1 MNVWAIDAT
10 IAYTNGTWKSVTV
23 MHDED
28 GLRTVGGTTADLT
41 PLAYEPTYK
50 LFLAALGR
58 SAPSGGFPT
67 GVSDVCYRITA
78 TLTNGYT
85 HVFGSADDLSTFSDD
100 LATAVTI
107 LSADA
112 DFTAT
117 LDAIYPSSTNPQI
130 IMTISGL
137 VGGDTFFGLG
147 NGVHTVSPTMY
158 RTTPDPAHG
167 EAWIKAFG
175 PASYFGFGV
184 SRYTYGTYVYGGTM
198 AIFYR
203 GTTVLF
209 GFFGATSFYTASR
222 HNISTYAFPFTAG
235 PATTKIKNRVF
246 GQVTTDFGV
255 TISWQRASNWP
266 SNP

>member
-28 GLRTVGGTTADLT
+28 GLRAVGGTTADLT

-67 GVSDVCYRITA
+67 GVSDVCYRISA

-100 LATAVTI
+100 LATVVA
-107 LSADA
+107 LLNADS

-117 LDAIYPSSTNPQI
+117 LDAIYSSSIDPQI
-130 IMTISGL
+130 ILTISGL
-137 VGGDTFFGLG
+137 AGGDTYFGLG
-147 NGVHTVSPTMY
+147 NGVHTVSPTLY
-158 RTTPDPAHG
+158 RTTPR

-175 PASYFGFGV
+175 PMSYLAFGGM
-184 SRYTYGTYVYGGTM
+184 SYYTTTAGGGTM
-198 AIFYR
+198 AALIRYP
-203 GTTVLF
+203 
-209 GFFGATSFYTASR
+209 GATILVAGFASTYYGTLYR
-222 HNISTYAFPFTAG
+222 HNVSTYAFPFTVG
-235 PATTKIKNRVF
+235 PVTAKIKNRVF
-246 GQVTTDFGV
+246 GQLTTDHGV